1 LALATTAL
9 VLNPLVGQQK
19 VPYSIQDYQIYKA
32 AIDEPN
38 LGKREDAII
47 AFMKAKSS
55 SKLAEYA
62 LGNYVKLLQEYETKG
77 NHRKVVSAGEKLLAL
92 KPNEPNA
99 LRMVT
104 YAAFQSRQLQKA
116 AQYGEALWLLT
127 DVRKQEDI
135 TALVAAAQE
144 QFGRIDS
151 MFNNAGGNFQL
162 PALDMSPNG
171 FDAIV
176 RMNLKSMF
184 LGSQAAARAMLAEG
198 HRGSIVS
205 TSSVAGLRSGG
216 NQTAVYAASKA
227 GIMGMTRALA
237 AEWGEHGIRVNS
249 VAPGA
254 VDTAGRTRH
263 MHGDPWERSSGN
275 PMGRIAQP
283 EDIAGAAVFLAS
295 DLAGHITGQVLA
307 VDGGASIS

>member
-1 LALATTAL
+1 MSFVRERMSMDGRVAVVTGGGQG
-9 VLNPLVGQQK
+9 VGR
-19 VPYSIQDYQIYKA
+19 
-32 AIDEPN
+32 AI
-38 LGKREDAII
+38 
-47 AFMKAKSS
+47 
-55 SKLAEYA
+55 A
-62 LGNYVKLLQEYETKG
+62 LGMADAGARVVIGEISEETG
-77 NHRKVVSAGEKLLAL
+77 PR
-92 KPNEPNA
+92 
-99 LRMVT
+99 T
-104 YAAFQSRQLQKA
+104 AAEIEELG
-116 AQYGEALWLLT
+116 GEALWLLA

-135 TALVAAAQE
+135 TALVVAAQE
-144 QFGRIDS
+144 HFGRIDS

-162 PALDMSPNG
+162 PALDISANG

-198 HRGSIVS
+198 HGGSIVS

-254 VDTAGRTRH
+254 VDTAGRLRN
-263 MHGDPWERSSGN
+263 MQGDPWERSSGN

-307 VDGGASIS
+307 VDGGASTS

>member
-1 LALATTAL
+1 MSFVRERMSMDGRVAVVTGGGQG
-9 VLNPLVGQQK
+9 VGR
-19 VPYSIQDYQIYKA
+19 
-32 AIDEPN
+32 AI
-38 LGKREDAII
+38 
-47 AFMKAKSS
+47 
-55 SKLAEYA
+55 A
-62 LGNYVKLLQEYETKG
+62 LGMADAGARVVIGEINEETG
-77 NHRKVVSAGEKLLAL
+77 PR
-92 KPNEPNA
+92 
-99 LRMVT
+99 T
-104 YAAFQSRQLQKA
+104 AAEIEELG
-116 AQYGEALWLLT
+116 GEALWLLT

-135 TALVAAAQE
+135 SALVAAARE
-144 QFGRIDS
+144 HFGRIDS

-162 PALDMSPNG
+162 PALDISANG

-198 HRGSIVS
+198 HGGSIVS

-216 NQTAVYAASKA
+216 NQVAVYSASKA

-237 AEWGEHGIRVNS
+237 SEWGEHGIRVNS

-254 VDTAGRTRH
+254 VDTAGRLRN
-263 MHGDPWERSSGN
+263 MQGDPWERPTAGN
-275 PMGRIAQP
+275 PLGRIAQP

-307 VDGGASIS
+307 VDGGASTS